1 MVTSLGRLR
10 SLHLNNL
17 PRVGGRFLNRLL
29 ERCPELESLHL
40 ENLPSCWEAG
50 GFDSPL
56 TRKAIRLHT
65 LKVTG
70 SRVDIGA
77 AALLIRCPNLRSLTY
92 DGQPTLL
99 RVAATFWWAP
109 SAAFTFLHT
118 HPPAL
123 WQP

>member
-1 MVTSLGRLR
+1 MVTSLGHLK
-10 SLHLNNL
+10 SLHLSNL
-17 PRVGGRFLNRLL
+17 PRVGGRFLNKLL

-40 ENLPSCWEAG
+40 ENLPSCWESG
-50 GFDSPL
+50 GFDGPL
-56 TRKAIRLHT
+56 ARKATRLHT

-99 RVAATFWWAP
+99 RVAAAFWCAP
-109 SAAFTFLHT
+109 FKLFNAPAA
-118 HPPAL
+118 PVAAP
-123 WQP
+123 